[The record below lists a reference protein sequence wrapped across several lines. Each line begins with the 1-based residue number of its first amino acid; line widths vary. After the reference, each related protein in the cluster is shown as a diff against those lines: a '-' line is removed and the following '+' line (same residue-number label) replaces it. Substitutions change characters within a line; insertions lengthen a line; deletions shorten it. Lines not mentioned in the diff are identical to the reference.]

1 MNTGQIDS
9 LNYGLTKCNSEI
21 IMRMDGDD
29 EIISTKI
36 EIQLR
41 SLNNN
46 SVLHGTGAKI
56 IDNDS
61 KELKTIRVHESHKE
75 IINNLDSQEHL

>member
-1 MNTGQIDS
+1 MNTGLIDS

-41 SLNNN
+41 SFLNNN
-46 SVLHGTGAKI
+46 SVLH
-56 IDNDS
+56 
-61 KELKTIRVHESHKE
+61 EQVLKLLIMTQK
-75 IINNLDSQEHL
+75 N